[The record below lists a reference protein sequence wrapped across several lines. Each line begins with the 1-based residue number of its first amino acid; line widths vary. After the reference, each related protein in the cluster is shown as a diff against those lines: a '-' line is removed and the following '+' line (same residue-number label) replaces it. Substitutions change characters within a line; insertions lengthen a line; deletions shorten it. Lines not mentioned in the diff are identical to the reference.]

1 MKDLQAFIYKH
12 VNSSVFNASGL
23 ERKHHESLIQMVG
36 QEFMNAVGKETL
48 DARLKLIELASQAN
62 E

>member
-1 MKDLQAFIYKH
+1 L
-12 VNSSVFNASGL
+12 NSSVFNASGL